1 MLAVALLLL
10 SSLQFSRGTLTACPI
25 GAPDKSTTFYQE
37 EAVLSGGWD
46 HVCFLTVGGSAT
58 CFGDGVPRLSKRENQ
73 LQQLSFFRCCT
84 DTYGQLQ
91 PTGTDYATISAGG
104 NFACGI
110 LRNGYPS
117 CWCAATCTPT
127 TNSPLIR
134 RDRQGQQLEQPGVG
148 HAHHSARHHRCR
160 LVPRNVDFGARAR
173 CAHLLGSG
181 VRNHPHWLT
190 VVLVSDLLSLP
201 LLTCSHTLL
210 HAVCRGYN
218 NLGQATPPT
227 LSAGQYWVTI
237 SAGETHTWCVLL
249 VEIALNS

>member
-1 MLAVALLLL
+1 M
-10 SSLQFSRGTLTACPI
+10 
-25 GAPDKSTTFYQE
+25 
-37 EAVLSGGWD
+37 
-46 HVCFLTVGGSAT
+46 CFLTVGGSAT

-201 LLTCSHTLL
+201 LLTCSHTFVACLCVQGIQQSRPSD
-210 HAVCRGYN
+210 ATNFVCGSV
-218 NLGQATPPT
+218 LGHNQRRRN
-227 LSAGQYWVTI
+227 
-237 SAGETHTWCVLL
+237 THL
-249 VEIALNS
+249 VRVACRNCAEFLTAFA